1 MDIGKPVVDRQV
13 QSLQNLVD
21 NAVVRREHHAPAQS
35 HSDGRQQIRQEQQG
49 AHGFLAPFQTVDKQR
64 HHKTDEHLKNHSKN
78 SELDGVENGLLE
90 IRVAQQLCIVLKGDK
105 MGPFLQAAEKVVV
118 GKAVNQRKEQRIRR
132 HDQQDHNGRGQHSQ
146 TKPFGLGICGA
157 EFGIYVSFHDSGL
170 TFQKRYGS

>member
-1 MDIGKPVVDRQV
+1 MR
-13 QSLQNLVD
+13 
-21 NAVVRREHHAPAQS
+21 
-35 HSDGRQQIRQEQQG
+35 
-49 AHGFLAPFQTVDKQR
+49 
-64 HHKTDEHLKNHSKN
+64 
-78 SELDGVENGLLE
+78 
-90 IRVAQQLCIVLKGDK
+90 
-105 MGPFLQAAEKVVV
+105 PFLQAAEKVVV

>member
-1 MDIGKPVVDRQV
+1 M
-13 QSLQNLVD
+13 SNLNIIKSKQKIRPNLGQISPKTKD
-21 NAVVRREHHAPAQS
+21 TYSKTQESASTSAIPTPKQKAIQQAKAKAQ
-35 HSDGRQQIRQEQQG
+35 QKAEI
-49 AHGFLAPFQTVDKQR
+49 
-64 HHKTDEHLKNHSKN
+64 KTKENYIKNHSKN

>member
-1 MDIGKPVVDRQV
+1 MTTPFTYSVLQYRH
-13 QSLQNLVD
+13 SLVLGEAINVAIL
-21 NAVVRREHHAPAQS
+21 
-35 HSDGRQQIRQEQQG
+35 
-49 AHGFLAPFQTVDKQR
+49 FQ
-64 HHKTDEHLKNHSKN
+64 
-78 SELDGVENGLLE
+78 
-90 IRVAQQLCIVLKGDK
+90 
-105 MGPFLQAAEKVVV
+105 FQAAEKVVV

>member
-1 MDIGKPVVDRQV
+1 MFGQAIITGENREKSIDNICPPKGLWPQNEKEKF
-13 QSLQNLVD
+13 SLRKGES
-21 NAVVRREHHAPAQS
+21 RREK
-35 HSDGRQQIRQEQQG
+35 GG

-64 HHKTDEHLKNHSKN
+64 HHKTDEHLKDHSKN

-105 MGPFLQAAEKVVV
+105 MRPFLQAAEKVVV

-157 EFGIYVSFHDSGL
+157 KFGIYVSFHDSGL

>member
-1 MDIGKPVVDRQV
+1 M

-64 HHKTDEHLKNHSKN
+64 HHKTDEHLKDHSKN

-90 IRVAQQLCIVLKGDK
+90 IRVAQQLCIVLKGNK
-105 MGPFLQAAEKVVV
+105 MRPFLQAAEKVVV